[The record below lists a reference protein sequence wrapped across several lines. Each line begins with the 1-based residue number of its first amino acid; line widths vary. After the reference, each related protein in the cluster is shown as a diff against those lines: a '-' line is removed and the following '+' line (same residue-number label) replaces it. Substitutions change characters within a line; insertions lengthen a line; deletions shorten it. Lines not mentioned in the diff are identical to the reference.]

1 MVLRLVYRQPLGKD
15 VVPLVMRT
23 RITSSE
29 VLLIDR
35 SWSVAE
41 LPEFCII
48 VSRDCHDSGDDDD
61 DDPSLGIRG
70 SVEEY
75 CLVFH
80 SYKNPAFEL
89 WKHLVPR

>member
-1 MVLRLVYRQPLGKD
+1 MVLRLVCGQPLGRD

-35 SWSVAE
+35 SWSAAE

-48 VSRDCHDSGDDDD
+48 VSRDCHDGDDDD
-61 DDPSLGIRG
+61 GEPSLGISRISRG
-70 SVEEY
+70 VLSCPSFIQESS
-75 CLVFH
+75 F
-80 SYKNPAFEL
+80 
-89 WKHLVPR
+89 